1 MKGTR
6 PLNNEEIKL
15 VRDSFEGVY
24 QRRNAGLFML
34 GVSIGGRISELLAL
48 KVSDVWQNDAPITDI
63 LFEKGIVKG
72 KETARTVPVNADGQ
86 TAIQDLIDWHKCYY
100 GRLNTDRVL
109 FPSQKTRGIAK
120 PLKRQ
125 AAHKI
130 LKRAFEAAGLNG
142 KLATHSLRKTFAQR
156 LYDQCNDIYV
166 VMEMLGHKSVAT
178 TQAYLGVNYV
188 TVREA
193 VEAMSLASED
203 KQTDPL
209 DAFDEKVLIG
219 KLTQLG
225 YLVVK
230 KNDGQDENSEQHSL
244 PLLKDTA

>member
-6 PLNNEEIKL
+6 PLTNAEISA
-15 VRDSFEGVY
+15 VRDSFSGTY
-24 QRRNAGLFML
+24 QTRNAGLFML
-34 GVSIGGRISELLAL
+34 GVSIGGRISELLSL
-48 KVSDVWQNDAPITDI
+48 KVSDVWQNNRPVTDI

-72 KETARTVPVNADGQ
+72 KEIARAVPVNADGQ
-86 TAIQDLIDWHKCYY
+86 TAIQDLIDWHNECYHP
-100 GRLNTDRVL
+100 LCTDRVL
-109 FPSQKTRGIAK
+109 FLSRKTRGAAK

-130 LKRAFEAAGLNG
+130 LKAAFETAGLNG
-142 KLATHSLRKTFAQR
+142 KLATHTLRKTFAQR

-166 VMEMLGHKSVAT
+166 VMEMLGHKNVAT

-188 TVREA
+188 NVREA
-193 VEAMSLASED
+193 VEAMALTSAD

-230 KNDGQDENSEQHSL
+230 KNDAHTSL
-244 PLLKDTA
+244 KQTA